1 MKGRLIILLFIAL
14 NQTYA
19 QGIFD
24 DKLPT
29 SRQDTLRGSITPER
43 AWWDLTYYHLD
54 IKVEPDKKYI
64 SGSNTVGYK
73 VLESNKV
80 MQIDLQKPM
89 NITSITNKNKE
100 LAILK
105 NRIAKLYD
113 IKIEYFELRNKF
125 NLRITNKL
133 KDSKIFISY
142 YLNKVR
148 LIDNI

>member
-24 DKLPT
+24 NKLPT

-73 VLESNKV
+73 VLQSSKV

-89 NITSITNKNKE
+89 NITSITSKNKE
-100 LAILK
+100 LKFSILLSRSDVK
-105 NRIAKLYD
+105 RNDDANAA
-113 IKIEYFELRNKF
+113 IKITKYPHLAAFF
-125 NLRITNKL
+125 P
-133 KDSKIFISY
+133 
-142 YLNKVR
+142 KVT
-148 LIDNI
+148 IK